1 MATFKEAFRE
11 ARKAGDKT
19 FTWNGKKYTTEYKEE
34 AEAKSLSKASKD
46 EAGGFR
52 SRRAS
57 AAMDEPKKEAPKP
70 VKAAPRASAD
80 KEEEESG
87 MSKRLRSAGL
97 TAKGAEEAGGLGSSV
112 LAALG
117 MAGGAGASVAK
128 AAKAKKAAEAS
139 KAAAKEFTKPRAA
152 ATTADTGRRFTAKEE
167 MEAVTSAAKG
177 AAARKP
183 IQAAR
188 KAREAKEAE
197 EVATSTARGAAT
209 RKQLAEKREKLNADY
224 QKMLDK
230 YASKKSSPRDRT
242 REKAEFEFSKG
253 GMAKKGKK

>member
-1 MATFKEAFRE
+1 MKNMATFKEAFRE

-57 AAMDEPKKEAPKP
+57 AAMDEPKKEAPKA
-70 VKAAPRASAD
+70 VKAASRDIPVG
-80 KEEEESG
+80 KEKAPKSTGESTSG
-87 MSKRLRSAGL
+87 PSEVEKLLMGL
-97 TAKGAEEAGGLGSSV
+97 PMVGGA
-112 LAALG
+112 AALG
-117 MAGGAGASVAK
+117 VGAMRAK
-128 AAKAKKAAEAS
+128 RAAQAS

-167 MEAVTSAAKG
+167 MEAATSAAKG

-188 KAREAKEAE
+188 AKKEAE
-197 EVATSTARGAAT
+197 VAESTARGAAT
-209 RKQLAEKREKLNADY
+209 RKQLAEKREQLSADY

-242 REKAEFEFSKG
+242 REKAEYEFSKG

>member
-34 AEAKSLSKASKD
+34 AEAKVLSKASKD
-46 EAGGFR
+46 ETGGFR
-52 SRRAS
+52 SRRSS

-167 MEAVTSAAKG
+167 MEAATSAVKG

-188 KAREAKEAE
+188 AKKEAE
-197 EVATSTARGAAT
+197 VAESTARGAAT
-209 RKQLAEKREKLNADY
+209 RKQLAEKREQLNADY